1 MRYQFAVARPAISGR
16 WTDHCGAII
25 AAEREIQGFQCT
37 GQRYKLQ
44 AGSIG
49 FRPWAKLY
57 DEQRKLVGTG
67 LPAGCQRT

>member
-1 MRYQFAVARPAISGR
+1 MRTLLVASTVLAL
-16 WTDHCGAII
+16 A
-25 AAEREIQGFQCT
+25 
-37 GQRYKLQ
+37 GQRYQLE